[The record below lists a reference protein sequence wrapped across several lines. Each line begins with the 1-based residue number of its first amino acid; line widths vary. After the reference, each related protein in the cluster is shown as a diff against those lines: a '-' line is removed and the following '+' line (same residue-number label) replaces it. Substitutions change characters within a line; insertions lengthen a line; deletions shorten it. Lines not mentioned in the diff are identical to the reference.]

1 MDPTAQAVSDSAQ
14 ASAAAAP
21 PGYRWRLLAALWLI
35 VALVVALPIVGA
47 GVVNAH
53 MAQALGLDRS
63 VLGAGFGLFVVMMG
77 VPAPLVAV
85 GVRRFGVKPTI
96 VSGCALVMTGSLLLA
111 TVVGQGWQFMLSFGV
126 LVGAGVA
133 AAGVLPA
140 QAAVTRWFVDKRALA
155 LSIVLSAIDIGGI
168 AAAPL
173 LEHVISRFGGDWR
186 AGWVAIFVLA
196 CAALVAALFVIRHD
210 GGFGA
215 ALPAPV
221 LPPPGRSPTVHKTT
235 HPWTPREAV
244 HTRAFWCILYFNCT
258 LGMGWVLLMAHGVIH
273 LRDVG
278 FSPAQAAQTV
288 AMLVTAS
295 LAGNL
300 LAGALGDRVP
310 PHRIAAVSAALF
322 GLGLYA
328 AVRPTGLGGLV
339 GFAVPAGLGYGA
351 SQVCLMAVL
360 GNYYGARAFPPL
372 FGVLLAVGTLLA
384 SVLAGV
390 AGFAFDTSGSY
401 TPAFHLCVVLAA
413 AAALLIAIAAPP
425 QPRGA

>member
-1 MDPTAQAVSDSAQ
+1 MQIFETT
-14 ASAAAAP
+14 AAAVP

-35 VALVVALPIVGA
+35 VALVVALPLVGA

-77 VPAPLVAV
+77 VPAPLVAA
-85 GVRRFGVKPTI
+85 GVRRFGVKPMM
-96 VSGCALVMTGSLLLA
+96 VFGCALVMTGSLLLA

-133 AAGVLPA
+133 AAGLLPA
-140 QAAVTRWFVDKRALA
+140 QAAVTRWFVDRRALA

-173 LEHVISRFGGDWR
+173 LEHVISSFGGDWR
-186 AGWVAIFVLA
+186 AGWATIFVLA

-215 ALPAPV
+215 ALPAPL
-221 LPPPGRSPTVHKTT
+221 LPPSGPGSAVHKTT
-235 HPWTPREAV
+235 HPWTLREAV
-244 HTRAFWCILYFNCT
+244 QTRAFWCILFFSCT

-278 FSPAQAAQTV
+278 FSPAQAARTV
-288 AMLVTAS
+288 AMMVTAS

-328 AVRPTGLGGLV
+328 AVRPSGLEGLV
-339 GFAVPAGLGYGA
+339 WFAVPAGLGYGA
-351 SQVCLMAVL
+351 SQVCLMAML

-372 FGVLLAVGTLLA
+372 FGALLAVGTLFASGLA
-384 SVLAGV
+384 GAAGV
-390 AGFAFDTSGSY
+390 AFDTGGSY
-401 TPAFHLCVVLAA
+401 TPAFHLCVMLAA
-413 AAALLIAIAAPP
+413 AAALLIATAAPP
-425 QPRGA
+425 RPRGT